1 MKELETN
8 TQLSHYRIVSKIGEG
23 GMGEVFLAED
33 TRLRRRVALKVLP
46 EKIAPDADRLLR
58 FERESFA
65 ASALN
70 HPNILTIFEFGA
82 VGETHFLVSEF
93 VDGVSLRQRLNVD
106 TVTLSESLEITIQIA
121 SALQAAHEAGII
133 HRDIKPDNL
142 MLRADGYVKVL
153 DFGLAKLAGPSPL
166 AAALDSSEEATRK
179 HLQTQVGII
188 MGTVAYMSPEQAR
201 GLEVDKRTDIWSLG
215 CVLYEMLSSQ
225 QPFRGETIIDT
236 LANIIHREP
245 VSIVSLRQD
254 ANAELERII
263 NRTLTKNRDERYQ
276 TANELLADMKLLQKH
291 LEFKAELERSSAP
304 SLRTEAR
311 TQVIRSATTE
321 QSATRNSIA
330 VLPFSNLS
338 ADPDNDY
345 FCDGLAEELLGAL
358 TRIDD
363 LRVAARSSAFSFKNR
378 NTNVSEIG
386 RTLSV
391 NTVLEGSV
399 RKSGDRVRISVQ
411 LVNVVDGYHLWSER
425 YDRKMK
431 DIFDVQDEIT
441 LSVVDALKLK
451 LFGDEKE
458 EVLKRY
464 TQNAEAY
471 QLYLRGR
478 FFFNNRTPE
487 FFKGTPEGFKKAIEY
502 FQQAIQLDAE
512 YALAYSGLA
521 DCYTFLGFYEHL
533 APAEAESK
541 LKGPALKSLE
551 LDDTLAETRTS
562 VALYKSL
569 YQWDFVEA
577 DREHKRA
584 IALNPKYAFAHH
596 LASGT
601 VLLLGRNNE
610 AIAVEMCAIELEPFT
625 VIFNAT
631 LAWWFYLA
639 HRNEEAIAQSLRTID
654 IAPNHFFAYW
664 VLGLAYGLA
673 EKYDDAIA
681 VLKKGLSLTSAQHIK
696 ADLARIYAQS
706 GRREEA
712 LAGLSE
718 LRQEAK
724 QQYVS
729 AVNLAKIHLGLGDV
743 KKVYEQLEQAFAERA
758 VKLPWF
764 MLDPMLDQ
772 LRAEP
777 RFRDL
782 WRRIGLPQIETA
794 QRTPPGA
801 SEAHTVVF
809 DSAENRI
816 GKPASPG
823 ISGPNRSADSNSPAD
838 AESLGAEPIRNSAAA
853 SPDVSRPT
861 SIVSG
866 RGKSLLIIG
875 LTISL
880 VAIAVAAY
888 LFFRNHLSEQIGSIA
903 VLPFQ
908 NSSSDPDAEYLSD
921 GLAESL
927 IYRLSQLPNLK
938 VSPTSSVMRYKGKQ
952 SDVYAIASELGVSA
966 VMTGRIAQRGDNLAI
981 SVELVDVRNKQLL
994 WGEQYARKISDLL
1007 ITQREIA
1014 TEIVQKLRLRIS
1026 GNNEN
1031 GLTKHYTENNDAYQL
1046 YLKGRFYWNRRTV
1059 EDNLKSLEYFHKAV
1073 EADPKFALAY
1083 VGISDARLMLGI
1095 PDAMAG
1101 AVSPAETLGPARAAA
1116 ERALEL
1122 DPTLAEAYASRGH
1135 VRWKEHDWTG
1145 AESDFKR
1152 SIELNPNYSYSRL
1165 FYSLFLTLNG
1175 RTEEGLNE
1183 SKRSV
1188 ELDPYSVPINS
1199 NLAVIYY
1206 LARRPD
1212 DAIVAGRRAVELD
1225 RGIPI
1230 GHQRLGWAYEQK
1242 GMFPEAIAEF
1252 QAAVN
1257 QSNHVP
1263 LAVASLA
1270 HAYALSGNKTDA
1282 KRLFAELEEK
1292 SKKQFISPYLLAI
1305 VQVAL
1310 DQKQRAMELLEEAY
1324 IVNSIDL
1331 VQAKVDPK
1339 LDPLRDDPR
1348 FQKLMKK
1355 IGFPE

>member
-1 MKELETN
+1 MNQALEAN
-8 TQLSHYRIVSKIGEG
+8 TTLSHYRIVSKIGEG

-46 EKIAPDADRLLR
+46 EKIAADADRLLR
-58 FERESFA
+58 FEREAFA

-82 VGETHFLVSEF
+82 VGKTHFLVSEF
-93 VDGVSLRQRLNVD
+93 VDGVSLRQRLNGD
-106 TVTLSESLEITIQIA
+106 TVTLSETLEVAIQIA
-121 SALQAAHEAGII
+121 SALQAAHDAGII

-153 DFGLAKLAGPSPL
+153 DFGLAKLAGPSSF
-166 AAALDSSEEATRK
+166 AAASESSEEATRK
-179 HLQTQVGII
+179 HLQTQAGII

-201 GLEVDKRTDIWSLG
+201 GLAVDKRTDIWSLG
-215 CVLYEMLSSQ
+215 CVLYEMLSGQ
-225 QPFRGETIIDT
+225 QPFGGETTTDT

-245 VSIVSLRQD
+245 VSIVGLRQD
-254 ANAELERII
+254 ANAELERLI
-263 NRTLTKNRDERYQ
+263 NRTLSKNRDERYQ
-276 TANELLADMKLLQKH
+276 TANELLADLKKLQKR
-291 LEFKAELERSSAP
+291 LEFEAELERSSAP
-304 SLRTEAR
+304 SLNTAR
-311 TQVIRSATTE
+311 TQVIRSVTTE
-321 QSATRNSIA
+321 QSAIRNSIA

-358 TRIDD
+358 TKVDD
-363 LRVAARSSAFSFKNR
+363 LRVAARSSAFSFKDR

-391 NTVLEGSV
+391 KTVLEGSV

-411 LVNVVDGYHLWSER
+411 LVNAADGYHLWSER
-425 YDRKMK
+425 YDREMK

-451 LFGDEKE
+451 LLGDEKE

-478 FFFNNRTPE
+478 FFFLKR
-487 FFKGTPEGFKKAIEY
+487 TPEGFKKAIEY
-502 FQQAIQLDAE
+502 FQQAIQMDAE

-533 APAEAESK
+533 APAEAESN
-541 LKGPALKSLE
+541 LKGPAFKSLE
-551 LDDTLAETRTS
+551 LDDTLAETQTS
-562 VALYKSL
+562 VALYRSL

-596 LASGT
+596 LDSAT
-601 VLLLGRNNE
+601 VVLLGRNNE
-610 AIAVEMCAIELEPFT
+610 AIAAETRAVDLEPFT
-625 VIFNAT
+625 AIFNAS
-631 LAWWFYLA
+631 LGWWFYLA
-639 HRNEEAIAQSLRTID
+639 HRNEEAIAQSLRTIE

-681 VLKKGLSLTSAQHIK
+681 VLTKGLSLTSAQHIK

-729 AVNLAKIHLGLGDV
+729 AVNLAKIYLGLGDME
-743 KKVYEQLEQAFAERA
+743 KVYEQLEQAFAERA

-782 WRRIGLPQIETA
+782 WRRIGLPQNETA
-794 QRTPPGA
+794 QRIPTEA

-809 DSAENRI
+809 DSAALRS
-816 GKPASPG
+816 GKPVSPE
-823 ISGPNRSADSNSPAD
+823 ISGPNPSAHSNSPAD
-838 AESLGAEPIRNSAAA
+838 AESRNTEPKRSSASATV
-853 SPDVSRPT
+853 PNISRPT
-861 SIVSG
+861 TIVSG
-866 RGKSLLIIG
+866 RRKSVLIIG
-875 LTISL
+875 MTISL

-888 LFFRNHLSEQIGSIA
+888 LFFRNRSSEQIESIA

-908 NSSSDPDAEYLSD
+908 NSSADPDAEYLSD

-952 SDVYAIASELGVSA
+952 ADVKAIASELGVSA
-966 VMTGRIAQRGDNLAI
+966 VMTGRIAQRGDNLTI
-981 SVELVDVRNKQLL
+981 SVELVDVRNNKLL
-994 WGEQYARKISDLL
+994 WGEQYERKMAELL
-1007 ITQREIA
+1007 ATQREIA
-1014 TEIVQKLRLRIS
+1014 TEIAQKLRLKIS
-1026 GNNEN
+1026 GNNEK
-1031 GLTKHYTENNDAYQL
+1031 GLTKHYTENNEAYQL
-1046 YLKGRFYWNRRTV
+1046 YLKGRFYWNKRT
-1059 EDNLKSLEYFHKAV
+1059 EEGMLKSIEYFQQAI
-1073 EADPKFALAY
+1073 ERDPNFALAY
-1083 VGISDARLMLGI
+1083 SGLADAYDLLAA
-1095 PDAMAG
+1095 PDAAG
-1101 AVSPAETLGPARAAA
+1101 GLPANEAMPKAKAAA
-1116 ERALEL
+1116 LKALEI
-1122 DPTLAEAYASRGH
+1122 DDALAEPH
-1135 VRWKEHDWTG
+1135 VSLAHVKYYYDRDWVG
-1145 AESDFKR
+1145 AEREYKR
-1152 SIELNPNYSYSRL
+1152 AIELNPNYPTAHQWYAVYLMSAGRFDEAL
-1165 FYSLFLTLNG
+1165 AETRRAQELEPLSL
-1175 RTEEGLNE
+1175 
-1183 SKRSV
+1183 
-1188 ELDPYSVPINS
+1188 PINMTLGWVLL
-1199 NLAVIYY
+1199 N
-1206 LARRPD
+1206 ARQY
-1212 DAIVAGRRAVELD
+1212 D
-1225 RGIPI
+1225 RSIEQLRKTLEMDPNFVLT
-1230 GHQRLGWAYEQK
+1230 HHRLGLVYEQK
-1242 GMFPEAIAEF
+1242 GMYDEAIAEF
-1252 QAAVN
+1252 RQVRNLSAGK
-1257 QSNHVP
+1257 P
-1263 LAVASLA
+1263 LGVAPLA
-1270 HAYALSGNKTDA
+1270 HAYALSGKLAEAQKT
-1282 KRLFAELEEK
+1282 LAELQK
-1292 SKKQFISPYLLAI
+1292 ISEQHYVSPASIAIIYAALGDKDQAFAWLQKADNERDGLLA
-1305 VQVAL
+1305 
-1310 DQKQRAMELLEEAY
+1310 R
-1324 IVNSIDL
+1324 
-1331 VQAKVDPK
+1331 
-1339 LDPLRDDPR
+1339 LRVDPR
-1348 FQKLMKK
+1348 FDSLRSDPRFNDLAKRVGLPQ
-1355 IGFPE
+1355 